1 MQSPAFAAILG
12 FAAIAMVP
20 AAQSAPIVYTAN
32 LSGPAEAPPNA
43 SPGTGST
50 IVTIDTSAH
59 TLRVEVSFAGL
70 LGTTTMAHIHCCT
83 AVPFTGTVGVA
94 TATPNFPGF
103 PLGITAGI
111 YDQTFNTSLAATW
124 NAPFVTANGGTPLG
138 AEAALAAGLA
148 AGRAYLN
155 IHTTQFG
162 GGEIR
167 GFLAPVPEPVSLG
180 MFGLGLL
187 GLGAL
192 RRR

>member
-1 MQSPAFAAILG
+1 
-12 FAAIAMVP
+12 
-20 AAQSAPIVYTAN
+20 
-32 LSGPAEAPPNA
+32 
-43 SPGTGST
+43 
-50 IVTIDTSAH
+50 
-59 TLRVEVSFAGL
+59 L